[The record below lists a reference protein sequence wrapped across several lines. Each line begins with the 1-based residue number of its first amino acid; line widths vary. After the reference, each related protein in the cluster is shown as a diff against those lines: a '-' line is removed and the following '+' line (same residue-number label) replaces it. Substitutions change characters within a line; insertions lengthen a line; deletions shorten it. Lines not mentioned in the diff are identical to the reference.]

1 MPFNPLTNQYL
12 NAFSLSKNEFEKK
25 TSANI
30 CLLVKYQCFIC
41 YIVSVEMA
49 YHNSQVH
56 RETSDLIKFQHFINY
71 IQHFLQRYLKTKF
84 SKEQQPLCVYQAILL
99 YIYISNC
106 KNSIDTHLNQYLQK
120 INPFEHCVHLQ
131 RVKIPVILGRVIF
144 KYPAVIYKHGQSH
157 G

>member
-1 MPFNPLTNQYL
+1 MPFYPLTNQYL

-49 YHNSQVH
+49 YHNSYVH
-56 RETSDLIKFQHFINY
+56 RETSDLIKFQHFIINY

-84 SKEQQPLCVYQAILL
+84 LKEQQPLCVYQAISQ
-99 YIYISNC
+99 YISNC
-106 KNSIDTHLNQYLQK
+106 KNSIATHLN
-120 INPFEHCVHLQ
+120 
-131 RVKIPVILGRVIF
+131 
-144 KYPAVIYKHGQSH
+144 
-157 G
+157 